1 MSDDITRKDYL
12 RLEALRLAVHGASE
26 STMLKFD
33 DLANRYYEWLINE
46 PIIEKKTRKVS
57 SKQVLK

>member
-1 MSDDITRKDYL
+1 MSDDKSRNDFL
-12 RLEALRLAVHGASE
+12 RVEALRLAVHGASE

-33 DLANRYYEWLINE
+33 DLADRYYNWLINE
-46 PIIEKKTRKVS
+46 PIVKKNTRKVL